1 MSDRAI
7 SAIGF
12 LLGVAGGAVGIT
24 LSLRA
29 IQNHRYPTPRK
40 AKA

>member
-1 MSDRAI
+1 MSNRAI
-7 SAIGF
+7 NVIGF
-12 LLGVAGGAVGIT
+12 TLGLAAGAVGIT

>member
-1 MSDRAI
+1 MSNRSI
-7 SAIGF
+7 NAIGF

-29 IQNHRYPTPRK
+29 IQNHRYPTPKGVRR
-40 AKA
+40 